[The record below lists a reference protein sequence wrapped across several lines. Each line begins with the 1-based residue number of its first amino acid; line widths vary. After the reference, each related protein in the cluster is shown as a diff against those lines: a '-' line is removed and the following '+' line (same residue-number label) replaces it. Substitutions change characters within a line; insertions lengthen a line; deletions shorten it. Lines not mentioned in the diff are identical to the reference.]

1 MLRVAAASH
10 EPVPLKWA
18 GRPIGQDVVP
28 MCWTP
33 DWEIATELPGPGPR
47 YSGFGDTGGWS
58 GLGVPSALHMQP
70 DGGMQ
75 SMDGEHAQAVQ
86 YPPRPRL
93 GKNRPGSGLLRP
105 ESNHLESTT
114 MVCARHL

>member
-1 MLRVAAASH
+1 
-10 EPVPLKWA
+10 
-18 GRPIGQDVVP
+18 
-28 MCWTP
+28 
-33 DWEIATELPGPGPR
+33 
-47 YSGFGDTGGWS
+47 
-58 GLGVPSALHMQP
+58 
-70 DGGMQ
+70 MQ
-75 SMDGEHAQAVQ
+75 SMDGEHAQTVQ